1 MSIKEVIPNLF
12 IGDIRAAQ
20 NLQTLQEKN
29 ITHIVQVMGGHTPQ
43 FDGKIKYKIIDVADL
58 PEQNVLS

>member
-20 NLQTLQEKN
+20 NLSALQEKN
-29 ITHIVQVMGGHTPQ
+29 ISHIVQVMGGHTPQ
-43 FDGKIKYKIIDVADL
+43 FEDKFKYKIIDVADL